1 MGGKGLLLLIITVFL
16 PMREARSKR
25 TQDRRMKSL
34 RDEAGEEVT
43 AVSSP
48 SAEGETIQE
57 VANILLLL
65 QQRRN

>member
-1 MGGKGLLLLIITVFL
+1 
-16 PMREARSKR
+16 MREARSKR
-25 TQDRRMKSL
+25 TQDPLMKSWC
-34 RDEAGEEVT
+34 DEVREEVT
-43 AVSSP
+43 AVNSP

>member
-25 TQDRRMKSL
+25 TQERRTKSL
-34 RDEAGEEVT
+34 CDEVREEVT
-43 AVSSP
+43 AVNSP
-48 SAEGETIQE
+48 SAEGETIHE

>member
-1 MGGKGLLLLIITVFL
+1 
-16 PMREARSKR
+16 MREARSKR

-34 RDEAGEEVT
+34 CDDEREEVA
-43 AVSSP
+43 AVNSP
-48 SAEGETIQE
+48 SAEGETIQ

>member
-1 MGGKGLLLLIITVFL
+1 MGGKGLLLIITVFL

-25 TQDRRMKSL
+25 TQECRMKSL
-34 RDEAGEEVT
+34 CDEVREEVT
-43 AVSSP
+43 AVNSP